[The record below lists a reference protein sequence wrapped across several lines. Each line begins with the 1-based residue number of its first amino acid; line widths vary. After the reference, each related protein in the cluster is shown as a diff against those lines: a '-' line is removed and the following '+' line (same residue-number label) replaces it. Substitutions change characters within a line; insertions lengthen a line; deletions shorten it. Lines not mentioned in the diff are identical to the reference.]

1 MTPAREPDDRQAGP
15 GYGEPVDTAEP
26 SFEVTSDASRP
37 AVLVV
42 RGELDAVS
50 APQLREALDEARSA
64 GGDDVRIDLSDVTF
78 IDSSGLQSITAALR
92 ELRDEGRD
100 LRVEGASR
108 AVRRIF
114 EVTGLRHLLLAD

>member
-1 MTPAREPDDRQAGP
+1 M
-15 GYGEPVDTAEP
+15 DTAEP
-26 SFEVTSDASRP
+26 PFEVASDASRP
-37 AVLVV
+37 SVLVV

-50 APQLREALDEARSA
+50 APQLRRALDDARSA
-64 GGDDVRIDLSDVTF
+64 GADEVRIDLSDVTF
-78 IDSSGLQSITAALR
+78 IDSSGLQAITAALR

-114 EVTGLRHLLLAD
+114 EVTGLRNLLLTD